1 MQDENEDEDFEGK
14 YWYGEVG
21 YTLRRSRWER
31 ERGTPEEE
39 GLVAFVASGCSI
51 EDITE
56 RLYYELL
63 ARHLDMAPD
72 GEYQLGTPAEAAAV
86 IGPELAAR
94 MLRLRNAEPIAFGPF
109 PFD

>member
-1 MQDENEDEDFEGK
+1 MQDDEEDFEGK
-14 YWYGEVG
+14 YWYGEVC

-31 ERGTPEEE
+31 DRGTPEEE

-56 RLYYELL
+56 QLYYELL

-72 GEYQLGTPAEAAAV
+72 GHYQLGTPAEAAVA
-86 IGPELAAR
+86 IGPELAAC
-94 MLRLRNAEPIAFGPF
+94 MLRLCEAEPIAFGPF